1 MKLGFTYDLRE
12 DYVARGHS
20 REETAEFDGAAT
32 IDLIATTL
40 EGLGYSVDR
49 IGHVHHLV
57 ERLARGDHWDLVFN
71 IAEGLRGPG
80 REAQIPA
87 LLEACDIPFV
97 FSSSWTMM
105 VTLDKALT
113 KTVLAQQGVATAPW
127 CVAQDPSFVL
137 PAGMH
142 YPLFLKP
149 VGEGSSIG
157 VLDQSLVRAPAGL
170 APTLAMLLKRYRQPV
185 LVECFL
191 SGREF
196 TVGILGT
203 GDNARV
209 LGVMELHLDRLGKP
223 FARSADNKDID
234 HTVSAFHSLCE
245 GAMREA
251 AGELALQSWRVL
263 GGRDAGRVDLRCDDE
278 GQPHVLEVN
287 ALPGLTPGY
296 SDLCILAGLAGL
308 RYPDLLAAIL
318 REATTRLA
326 IAAPQ
331 PLAA

>member
-1 MKLGFTYDLRE
+1 MKLGFTYDQRE
-12 DYVARGHS
+12 DYLARGHS

-32 IDLIATTL
+32 INRIATTL
-40 EGLGYSVDR
+40 ESLGYGVDR

-57 ERLARGDHWDLVFN
+57 GRLARGDRWDLVFN

-87 LLEACDIPFV
+87 LLEAYDIPFV

-127 CVAQDPSFVL
+127 CVAGDPGFVP
-137 PAGMH
+137 PAGMRF
-142 YPLFLKP
+142 PLFVKP
-149 VGEGSSIG
+149 VGEGSSMG
-157 VLDQSLVRAPAGL
+157 VLDQSLVHDAGEL
-170 APTLAMLLKRYRQPV
+170 ASTLTMLLQRYRQPV
-185 LVECFL
+185 LVESFL
-191 SGREF
+191 AGREF
-196 TVGILGT
+196 TVGVLGT
-203 GDNARV
+203 GDDARV

-234 HTVSAFHSLCE
+234 HTVTAFHSLCE
-245 GAMREA
+245 GPMREA
-251 AGELALQSWRVL
+251 VGKLALQSWRVL
-263 GGRDAGRVDLRCDDE
+263 GGRDAGRVDIRCDE
-278 GQPHVLEVN
+278 AGGPHVLEVN

-308 RYPDLLAAIL
+308 EYSDLLAAIL

>member
-1 MKLGFTYDLRE
+1 MKLGFTYDQRE
-12 DYVARGHS
+12 DYLARGHS

-32 IDLIATTL
+32 IDRIAGTL
-40 EGLGYSVDR
+40 AGLGCTVDR
-49 IGHVHHLV
+49 IGHVQNLV
-57 ERLARGDHWDLVFN
+57 ERLARGERWDLVFN

-87 LLEACDIPFV
+87 LLEAYAIPFV

-113 KTVLAQQGVATAPW
+113 KTVLARQGVATAPW
-127 CVAQDPSFVL
+127 CVACGPGFIL
-137 PAGMH
+137 PAGMSF
-142 YPLFLKP
+142 PLFLKP
-149 VGEGSSIG
+149 VGEGSSMG
-157 VLDQSLVRAPAGL
+157 VLDQSLVRDEAELRA
-170 APTLAMLLKRYRQPV
+170 TLAMLLTRYCQPV
-185 LVECFL
+185 LVESFL

-203 GDNARV
+203 GREARV

-234 HTVSAFHSLCE
+234 HTVAAFHSLCD
-245 GAMREA
+245 GPLGQA
-251 AGELALQSWRVL
+251 AGELALQSWRAL
-263 GGRDAGRVDLRCDDE
+263 GARDAGRVDIRCD
-278 GQPHVLEVN
+278 GNGRPHVLEVN

-296 SDLCILAGLAGL
+296 SDLCLLAALTGLSYA
-308 RYPDLLAAIL
+308 DLLAAIL
-318 REATTRLA
+318 REATTRLS